1 MMKTILLVALVAS
14 CFAFA
19 AAESS
24 LDKLKA
30 KVEAGTA
37 AAPCDKAVPSGPAP
51 PKQYLDQRLPIVV
64 GDYHP
69 PAGGFN
75 PTDIPSA
82 EVDAAAR
89 KILREVQ
96 KAEAQA
102 AAEGGGGAPAAA
114 TEMTTEEHKAMKQLL
129 LDADILVRAAGKM
142 LAENGPIEEKKQKKV
157 IKKVIKSAIKKAAK
171 NLKKKN
177 KKGKKSKKL
186 KKAKKQRKGTT
197 PAAKVGPATAP
208 QKKSKRKGKGKHK
221 KGKKKGKK
229 AAPATPA
236 APAAAKT
243 A

>member
-1 MMKTILLVALVAS
+1 MKTILLVALVAS
-14 CFAFA
+14 CIAFA

-102 AAEGGGGAPAAA
+102 AAESGGAAPAAA

-177 KKGKKSKKL
+177 KKKG
-186 KKAKKQRKGTT
+186 KKAKKATA
-197 PAAKVGPATAP
+197 PPAKVAPATAP
-208 QKKSKRKGKGKHK
+208 QKKPTKQ

-229 AAPATPA
+229 AAAATPATPA
-236 APAAAKT
+236 AAAAPAK

>member
-1 MMKTILLVALVAS
+1 MKTILLVALVAS
-14 CFAFA
+14 CLAFA

-102 AAEGGGGAPAAA
+102 AAESGGAAPAAA

-157 IKKVIKSAIKKAAK
+157 VKKVIKSAIKKAAK

-177 KKGKKSKKL
+177 KKKG
-186 KKAKKQRKGTT
+186 KKAKKATA
-197 PAAKVGPATAP
+197 PPAKVAPATAP
-208 QKKSKRKGKGKHK
+208 QKKATKQKG

-229 AAPATPA
+229 VAAATPATPA
-236 APAAAKT
+236 APAKA
-243 A
+243 

>member
-14 CFAFA
+14 CLAFA

-102 AAEGGGGAPAAA
+102 AAESGGAAPAAA

-157 IKKVIKSAIKKAAK
+157 VKKVIKSAIKKAAK

-177 KKGKKSKKL
+177 KKNK
-186 KKAKKQRKGTT
+186 KKAKKATA
-197 PAAKVGPATAP
+197 PPAKVAPATAP
-208 QKKSKRKGKGKHK
+208 QKKATKQKG

-229 AAPATPA
+229 VAAATPATPA
-236 APAAAKT
+236 APAKA
-243 A
+243 